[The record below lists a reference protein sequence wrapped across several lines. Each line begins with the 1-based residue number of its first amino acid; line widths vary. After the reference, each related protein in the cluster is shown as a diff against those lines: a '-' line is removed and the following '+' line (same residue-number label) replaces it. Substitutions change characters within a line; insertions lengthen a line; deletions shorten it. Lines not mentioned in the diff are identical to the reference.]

1 MDPGVFSQRLALIL
15 LLSLRITPVFAF
27 APPFSLIRVP
37 ITLRVLLGLG
47 LAACLVGMVPG
58 AGAPGAAMSAGDFA
72 VMAVRELFIGLIFV
86 ASFQLAFA
94 ALQMAGRVLDL
105 QTGFGFSNLVDPTS
119 QTQAPLTGTIFTL
132 AAGIVFFALNGHLE
146 LLRLFAAS
154 LEVAP
159 LGQEGLVV
167 HPARLGALATT
178 LFVVGL
184 GVAGASMIALFLADI
199 GVALV
204 SRTAPQMNALMFG
217 IQIKSLILLLTLPI
231 CIGGSLA
238 LFARLSAMA
247 LQSAFRLLG

>member
-1 MDPGVFSQRLALIL
+1 
-15 LLSLRITPVFAF
+15 
-27 APPFSLIRVP
+27 
-37 ITLRVLLGLG
+37 
-47 LAACLVGMVPG
+47 
-58 AGAPGAAMSAGDFA
+58 
-72 VMAVRELFIGLIFV
+72 
-86 ASFQLAFA
+86 
-94 ALQMAGRVLDL
+94 
-105 QTGFGFSNLVDPTS
+105 
-119 QTQAPLTGTIFTL
+119 LTGTIFTL